1 MSEFSSRSARGDFDQ
16 AVDDAW
22 GAYRA
27 RLADRIAAIAAD
39 DQLVVETTCETDEA
53 DGRVP
58 FVQCQM
64 VAGPDGPVVR
74 CEIPTELHLPPRRRL
89 SDADRARLLE
99 QGWTPPPPVDEPPLF
114 AEFGEEDE
122 PALVVEKAPRWAD
135 QLAAMTI
142 SVFRDTWNVPHPS
155 FLALHHLGADGDI
168 DPAQPGEGAPR
179 PIALDRHVAIRPR
192 DTDHLREVIAL
203 TLADIYGQMPE
214 RDSDGDIVLRFG
226 SALALVIANESTPE
240 VQLWAPLVRDISGRT
255 RASELITD
263 LNRRWPYLRF
273 GLYEDRLR
281 VMIDMLADPFVPQH
295 LADMV
300 EHLGDFLSGV
310 DAEFATHFGGQLHF
324 PPAPPATI
332 GDAPATPPA
341 QAETTPEKLES
352 DRDPAPDNRS
362 AQPAP
367 VEEPIQPSLFDDL
380 DDQ

>member
-1 MSEFSSRSARGDFDQ
+1 MSEFSSRFASGDFDGSIE
-16 AVDDAW
+16 DAW
-22 GAYRA
+22 GSYRA
-27 RLADRIAAIAAD
+27 RLADKIAAISAD
-39 DQLVVETTCETDEA
+39 DQLVLETTCETDEA

-58 FVQCQM
+58 FVQCQI
-64 VAGPDGPVVR
+64 VAGPTGPLVR
-74 CEIPTELHLPPRRRL
+74 CEIPADLHLPPRRRL
-89 SDADRARLLE
+89 SDADRTRLLE
-99 QGWTPPPPVDEPPLF
+99 QGWTPPPVVVEPPLF
-114 AEFGEEDE
+114 EEFGEDE
-122 PALVVEKAPRWAD
+122 PTLVVEKAPRWAD
-135 QLAAMTI
+135 QLAAMTV
-142 SVFRDTWNVPHPS
+142 SVFRDTWNVPHPA
-155 FLALHHLGADGDI
+155 FLALHHLGADGDA
-168 DPAQPGEGAPR
+168 DPAQTGAGAP
-179 PIALDRHVAIRPR
+179 PTIALDRHVAIRPR

-203 TLADIYGQMPE
+203 TLTDMYGQIPE

-324 PPAPPATI
+324 PPAPPVTI
-332 GDAPATPPA
+332 GDAPDAPPPP
-341 QAETTPEKLES
+341 AETTPEKIDP
-352 DRDPAPDNRS
+352 DRDSASDIRP

-367 VEEPIQPSLFDDL
+367 VEEPIQPSLFDDF